1 MTENLRRG
9 FTGLALRPNAYVWR
23 VQGEREVLAPI
34 NVTRGGY
41 PEDRE
46 RNFGP
51 SGLSVGNDRWD
62 VRYAVVIQGALEGAR
77 PGVRPAHAV
86 DRLPDRCSRST

>member
-1 MTENLRRG
+1 MTENLRAR
-9 FTGLALRPNAYVWR
+9 LHRAPLRPNAYDWR

-34 NVTRGGY
+34 NVTRTGY

-62 VRYAVVIQGALEGAR
+62 VR
-77 PGVRPAHAV
+77 
-86 DRLPDRCSRST
+86 